1 MKKAALFLMCAII
14 FSSCYDVTGP
24 DEEKLLYGS
33 WVLVRIS
40 GGFSGTTTDVSPEEG
55 SKVVFTEAGSVL
67 YYSKGALERSTTFIV
82 KKGKSIYFTEE
93 KNIIHFADRPE
104 LPMVIMKADKDT
116 LILADNA
123 YDGFSFTYMK
133 EKY

>member
-55 SKVVFTEAGSVL
+55 SKVVFTEAGSVH
-67 YYSKGALERSTTFIV
+67 YYSKGALERSTTFVV
-82 KKGKSIYFTEE
+82 KKGKSIYSTEE
-93 KNIIHFADRPE
+93 KSIIHFADRPE